1 MPALSAQRMPRTG
14 AKQAAAAATRETPAV
29 RRRALSRGRR
39 LLRRYGVAA
48 SALLVAA
55 GVAWSATTGGLVAQ
69 GWASVRGGTY
79 DLTAALGFRVEEVLI
94 SGRRSVD
101 SAVVLYAL
109 GVRRGDP
116 ILAFDPDAARVALE
130 AIPWVEHATV
140 ERRLPD
146 TIYVRVDERRPMALW
161 QNGGTFKL
169 VDPDGTELPVEAVAA
184 FPEVPMIVGP
194 DAPKAAMDL
203 LPLLA
208 ARPTVGGHVASMVR
222 VGGRRWDLHMD
233 SGIVVRLPE
242 ADVAAALDRLVALEE
257 SDRLLDRDV
266 LALDLRIPDRIAIE
280 TSPAAAART
289 RLPQENT

>member
-1 MPALSAQRMPRTG
+1 MPALSADRLPRSG
-14 AKQAAAAATRETPAV
+14 KQAAAPAPV
-29 RRRALSRGRR
+29 RRRALSRSRR
-39 LLRRYGVAA
+39 LIRRFALPGA
-48 SALLVAA
+48 ALLVA
-55 GVAWSATTGGLVAQ
+55 GGLAWSASTGGIVAQ
-69 GWASVRGGTY
+69 GWAAVRGGTY
-79 DLTAALGFRVEEVLI
+79 DLTASLGFKVEEVLI

-146 TIYVRVDERRPMALW
+146 TIYVAVEERRPMALW
-161 QNGGTFKL
+161 QNGGDFRL

-194 DAPKAAMDL
+194 DAPKAATEL

-208 ARPTVGGHVASMVR
+208 ARPTIGGHVASMVR
-222 VGGRRWDLHMD
+222 VGGRRWDLHLD
-233 SGIVVRLPE
+233 SGVIVRLPE
-242 ADVAAALDRLVALEE
+242 MDVAAALDRLVALQE
-257 SDRLLDRDV
+257 SDRILDRDI

-280 TSPAAAART
+280 ASPLAAART
-289 RLPQENT
+289 RSPQENT

>member
-1 MPALSAQRMPRTG
+1 MPALNAQRLPRSG
-14 AKQAAAAATRETPAV
+14 AGKPTAAAPV

-39 LLRRYGVAA
+39 VVRRFAVPGA
-48 SALLVAA
+48 ALLAVA
-55 GVAWSATTGGLVAQ
+55 GLAWSASTGGIVAQ

-79 DLTAALGFRVEEVLI
+79 ELTASLGFKVEEVLI

-116 ILAFDPDAARVALE
+116 ILAFDPDAARDALE
-130 AIPWVEHATV
+130 SIPWVEHATV

-146 TIYVRVDERRPMALW
+146 TIYVQVQERRPMALW
-161 QNGGTFKL
+161 QNGGDFRL

-184 FPEVPMIVGP
+184 FPGVPMIVGP
-194 DAPKAAMDL
+194 DAPKAATEL

-208 ARPTVGGHVASMVR
+208 ARPTIGAHVASMVR
-222 VGGRRWDLHMD
+222 VGGRRWDLHLD
-233 SGIVVRLPE
+233 SGVIVRLPE
-242 ADVAAALDRLVALEE
+242 AHVEAALDRLVALQE
-257 SDRLLDRDV
+257 SDRLLDRDL

-280 TSPAAAART
+280 TSPLAAART
-289 RLPQENT
+289 RLPQEDT